1 MTRKD
6 DGSYRLYEQ
15 EILPHL
21 EEIYRSARA
30 LLGGGRIDEAE
41 DLTQEVFAHAWRSI
55 DRYQAGTNGR
65 AWLYAIL
72 MNKVRHI
79 YRSRSNARVIP
90 FSSHSDGETIAES
103 IPADPPT
110 PTEVRDE
117 DVLAALARL
126 SSDHRELV
134 LLVDTRNFTYREAA
148 EMLELPIGTVMSR
161 LSRARD
167 QLRHDLVH
175 SAAALGI
182 DTSRGDR
189 EK

>member
-1 MTRKD
+1 MRRKE
-6 DGSYRLYEQ
+6 DGKYRLYEQ

-21 EEIYRSARA
+21 EEVYRSARA
-30 LLGGGRIDEAE
+30 LLAGGPPDEAE

-55 DRYQAGTNGR
+55 DRYQSGTNGR

-72 MNKVRHI
+72 MNKVRHV
-79 YRSRSNARVIP
+79 YRRRSRGRVIP
-90 FSSHSDGETIAES
+90 FSSYSDGEEIAES

-110 PTEVRDE
+110 PVEVRDE
-117 DVLAALARL
+117 EILAALARL
-126 SSDHRELV
+126 SDDHRELV

-148 EMLELPIGTVMSR
+148 EILDLPIGTVMSR
-161 LSRARD
+161 LSRARS
-167 QLRHDLVH
+167 QLRRDLARA
-175 SAAALGI
+175 AAALGI